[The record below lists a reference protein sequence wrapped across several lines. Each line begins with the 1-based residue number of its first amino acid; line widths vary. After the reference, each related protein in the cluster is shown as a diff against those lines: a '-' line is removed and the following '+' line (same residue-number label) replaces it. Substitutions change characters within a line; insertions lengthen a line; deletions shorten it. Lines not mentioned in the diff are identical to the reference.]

1 MSSFEFLV
9 GEAIISVNT
18 EKEPDSV
25 LAKVGDKEYRFIPIS
40 ENLFK
45 VMHNGRS
52 HIIAAIKHKDV
63 FYIDIDSTLIEV
75 SESDSVSSVASASA
89 HHVIKDKVFAPM
101 PGKIVKILVKKG
113 DSVTAKQ
120 PLAIV
125 EAMKMENQIISPA
138 SGRIKSVNFSAGDQ
152 VNTTL
157 PIIELE
163 LEHTA

>member
-1 MSSFEFLV
+1 MSNYEFLV
-9 GEAIISVNT
+9 GEAIISVKA
-18 EKEPDSV
+18 EKAQDSV
-25 LAKVGDKEYRFIPIS
+25 IAKVGDKEYQFISIS

-45 VMHNGRS
+45 VTHKGRS
-52 HIIAAIKHKDV
+52 HVIAAIKHKDV

-75 SESDSVSSVASASA
+75 REPDSAANSGAGSV

-101 PGKIVKILVKKG
+101 PGKIVKVLVKRG

-138 SGRIKSVNFSAGDQ
+138 SGRVKSVNFSAGDQ
-152 VNTTL
+152 VNTTS

-163 LEHTA
+163 LEATA